1 MQLVE
6 QKNNVQESENFKSYK
21 FGIAEDGMAHIFG
34 ILRNSLY
41 SDKIGSLMRETSANA
56 YDAHVMKGIA
66 NQPFHVTLPNRL
78 NLNFKVRDFGDGLSE
93 EDMERLYAQY
103 GRSTKRD
110 SNQAIGCFGIGKFA
124 PLGYGDSF
132 VVNSYH
138 KNCHKSY
145 LVFIDETKIGKI
157 SKMSE
162 QATTEPDGLEVVVPV
177 KKEDVEIFAHKAVK
191 FFKYFKIKPVF
202 KGAEINFSKDK
213 PEISGSFWE
222 IYASERYNSFSAM
235 VVMGNVGYPI
245 SSSSL
250 KCNDQ
255 RIIQLL
261 NTNIV
266 VEFELG
272 ELSVSASR
280 ENLQYDERTNKNLTA
295 KLNKVLKEL
304 EEIVK
309 DKMKNCETLFQA
321 KKVYS
326 SIFNYDSPLYQVSS
340 VIKTVFWKNN
350 SITDGRFSFDYRDV
364 NNATN
369 ALCSVKSY
377 HKSFRGNNIRSSE
390 CSSFD
395 AEKKTVLILNDK
407 DLKSGITNRVYGLI
421 NDGKSPIVFHIKD
434 KSFLKKYN
442 LEEKDFILL
451 SSLPVHTFA
460 KGNSGGSAYKSTK
473 HSAKAFVWDTSK
485 TGYQSTRSNYWIQED
500 VDLKNGS
507 GVYVELNCFDWKS
520 NNGTLDT
527 SSYQHPSCL
536 HSFLKDFKT
545 LGINFP
551 KVYGFKAGVLNAVKK
566 NSNFIS
572 FKQYVS
578 NTLESFV
585 KNNNLSQEIS
595 DAQEFKNNKVE
606 WWTNLKYASQKVSF
620 PAKSP
625 LHLALNKIL
634 FCERG
639 ISKVQKYLDA
649 FDSCSFKVK
658 TVKPTH
664 DLASIN
670 KEILSRYSMF
680 ELVDW
685 PYVNRSGVE
694 GKSHADILLAYV
706 LAVDS
711 TSA

>member
-177 KKEDVEIFAHKAVK
+177 KKEDVQMFVDKAIN

-202 KGAEINFSKDK
+202 KGAEINITKDK
-213 PEISGSFWE
+213 PAISGSFWE
-222 IYASERYNSFSAM
+222 IYESQRYTSFSAM

-245 SSSSL
+245 SANSL
-250 KCNDQ
+250 KCNDS

-261 NTNIV
+261 HTKIV

-280 ENLQYDERTNKNLTA
+280 ENLQYDERTNKNLIA

-321 KKVYS
+321 KKVYN
-326 SIFNYDSPLYQVSS
+326 SIFDYNSALYQVSS
-340 VIKTVFWKNN
+340 VIKSVFWKNN
-350 SITDGRFSFDYRDV
+350 SITDGRFSFDYKDV
-364 NNATN
+364 NSATN
-369 ALCSVKSY
+369 ALCSVKAY
-377 HKSFRGNNIRSSE
+377 HKSYRGSIIRSSE
-390 CSSFD
+390 SSSFD
-395 AEKKTVLILNDK
+395 AENKTVLILNDK

-421 NDGKSPIVFHIKD
+421 NAGLSPIVFNIKD

-442 LEEKDFILL
+442 LEEKDFTLL

-460 KGNSGGSAYKSTK
+460 KSGSGGSAYKSTK

-485 TGYQSTRSNYWIQED
+485 TGYQSTRSNYWTQED

-520 NNGTLDT
+520 KEDGD

-536 HSFLKDFKT
+536 YSFLKDFKT

-572 FKQYVS
+572 FKQYVE

-595 DAQEFKNNKVE
+595 DAQEFKNNKTE
-606 WWTNLKYASQKVSF
+606 WWYSLKSASQKVSF
-620 PAKSP
+620 PDKSP

-670 KEILSRYSMF
+670 KEILSSYSMF
-680 ELVDW
+680 NLVQW
-685 PYVNRSGVE
+685 HGVHS
-694 GKSHADILLAYV
+694 KTDADILLAYV